1 MKRISVVVMVVL
13 CSILM
18 MVGCTEKKVETVA
31 SDLPS
36 WVLVPPEGGICAV
49 GSAKIGAAGTG
60 FARTEAAASA
70 RDEIARILN
79 VRVKNMFKNFT
90 ETTGVGDE
98 QTVDKVTTSVTKQLA
113 KVDLS
118 GSIIKNVYR
127 DLANKELYV
136 LVAVKPEV
144 VKQVADTMRQAAVN
158 SFKNEKALWQK
169 FQAKKG
175 QEELENQIEKEF
187 GGM

>member
-1 MKRISVVVMVVL
+1 MKRVLMMAMLVL
-13 CSILM
+13 CSALVM
-18 MVGCTEKKVETVA
+18 TGCGEKKVENTN
-31 SDLPS
+31 DLPA

-49 GSAKIGAAGTG
+49 GSAKVGGAGMG
-60 FARTEAAASA
+60 FARTEAAANA
-70 RDEIARILN
+70 RDELARILN

-90 ETTGVGDE
+90 ETTGVGDDE
-98 QTVDKVTTSVTKQLA
+98 TVDKVTTNVSKQLA

-118 GSIIKNVYR
+118 GSTIKKAHF
-127 DLANKELYV
+127 DKANKDLYV
-136 LVAVKPEV
+136 LVAVQPEV